1 MLDSFKVPQPTQ
13 SPNHSFHVAA
23 HTNMH
28 PFNRPLSGTTW
39 VSRYQKG
46 KTNLHF
52 TEARDSGSGISW
64 AICKSAAHSR
74 QITMPALHHSSF
86 FTGWMPFVP
95 PNQQRQSTEGISC
108 GCNKSKNFKYR
119 MTGAVPVVGNFLLAK
134 PCSTSTTLDTSQHCL
149 MLNFSK
155 HHSCSYL

>member
-28 PFNRPLSGTTW
+28 PFNRHLSGTTW

-64 AICKSAAHSR
+64 AICKSAARSR

-86 FTGWMPFVP
+86 FTGWMPSC
-95 PNQQRQSTEGISC
+95 RQTNSVKALKAFHVAAI
-108 GCNKSKNFKYR
+108 K
-119 MTGAVPVVGNFLLAK
+119 AK
-134 PCSTSTTLDTSQHCL
+134 TL
-149 MLNFSK
+149 NIG
-155 HHSCSYL
+155 